1 MFKTYLLQF
10 RSQGKKKEIYRALLV
25 MCFYVYLFIF
35 YGFWGVTN
43 KTIPWALV
51 VWMMV
56 SFASVNGCW
65 IDEHRPKL
73 SVPEK

>member
-1 MFKTYLLQF
+1 
-10 RSQGKKKEIYRALLV
+10 